1 MSTNGYLGCAGLA
14 LLASWPLTASAQN
27 TAVKPSKDLLEAI
40 ALDVPIDPAT
50 RVDPAAMPRDIGSRA
65 LDSLGL
71 TAEQLATPRAL
82 TYSATHLEDAS
93 GALGVF
99 YASVVKHRDR
109 WVFWSE
115 DLPKATVRAS
125 PEVQLTFETARNT
138 RYLVDFALDSA
149 AQEFAVVVGE
159 TRTTLTPERGHIA
172 LIVSGAGNEQKV
184 RLVPL
189 GDASFKS
196 RRFTLFQ
203 VTVTPI
209 S

>member
-1 MSTNGYLGCAGLA
+1 
-14 LLASWPLTASAQN
+14 
-27 TAVKPSKDLLEAI
+27 
-40 ALDVPIDPAT
+40 VPIDPAT

-82 TYSATHLEDAS
+82 TYSAPHLEDAS

-115 DLPKATVRAS
+115 DLPKETVRAS

-138 RYLVDFALDSA
+138 RYLVAFALDSA
-149 AQEFAVVVGE
+149 AQEFAVAIGE
-159 TRTTLTPERGHIA
+159 TRTTLTPERGHVA
-172 LIVSGAGNEQKV
+172 LIVSGAGNHRPAHAGARILVV
-184 RLVPL
+184 REVPKGRYQRQRPWATL
-189 GDASFKS
+189 FATERLQSFPNSQRRACSCALACGFS
-196 RRFTLFQ
+196 RRC
-203 VTVTPI
+203 
-209 S
+209 